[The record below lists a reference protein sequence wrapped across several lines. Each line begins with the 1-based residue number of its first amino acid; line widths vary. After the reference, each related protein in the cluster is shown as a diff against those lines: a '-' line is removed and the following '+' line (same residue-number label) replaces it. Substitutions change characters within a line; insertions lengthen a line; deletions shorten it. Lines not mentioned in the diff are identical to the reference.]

1 MAFTKKQK
9 RVLRGVLLLIP
20 ILFFVLLE
28 LTLRISNYGTDISL
42 FNTLNSNSNYYT
54 INQKLGQR
62 YFLSQNVGAE
72 VAQTEVFLKK
82 KPPTGVRI
90 FALGG
95 STTAGF
101 PYEYNTKFPSILKV
115 ILKAYYPNKHIEV
128 INLAMPAVSTYAVR
142 DIALELADYAPDLI
156 LIYSGHNEFYG
167 GFGVGSRESLG
178 NLRWLTNLYLSL
190 QKYKT
195 PQLIRDAIRAPRN
208 WIGDKPGDSRNP
220 RGTLMEHMARERHI
234 PYGSSLYHRA
244 SEAFEANI
252 TDVVEYCQEHH
263 IPVFIGTLVSN
274 IRNHQP
280 FRDAFE
286 NRDSEKRWRKQFE
299 IAKSAFDSKAYET
312 ALEELG
318 RCVETD
324 SIPASQYFLRGE
336 THLALGN
343 TGGAYQAFY
352 QAKDFDALRF
362 RASEDLNERLYRI
375 GTTRNVAI
383 VPIKKAFEQASPG
396 GLPGNNLF
404 LEHLHP
410 NVNGYRL
417 MAKTFA
423 GAIAEAGIIENSVAG
438 GLPDSLWMDEIYVT
452 EGDLAVAEFRIQR
465 LTQGWP
471 FTSEGSIN
479 KEGFNL
485 LDSSP
490 IRQLAWQFCN
500 KAVTWETMHVKAAEY
515 YSELNQW
522 DKAELEYRALLQ
534 AEPMNH
540 SPYIYLGNALMRQQS
555 FDEALKALEQSLEIK
570 PSAYA
575 YKMMGRI
582 SMMREDAAAGKV
594 YFEEAVKIAPND
606 IEAQFDLAQ
615 TYALTA
621 EFEKANLWV
630 QRVLRMN
637 RHHPGARKLFEYVE
651 QQLGRADHRQ

>member
-1 MAFTKKQK
+1 MAFTKKQE
-9 RVLRGVLLLIP
+9 RVLRVVLLLIP

-28 LTLRISNYGTDISL
+28 LILRVCNYGTDLPL
-42 FNTLNSNSNYYT
+42 FKTLNSNPDYYT
-54 INQKLGQR
+54 INPKLGQR

-72 VAQTEVFLKK
+72 VSQTEVFLKK

-101 PYEYNTKFPSILKV
+101 PYEYNARFPSILKV
-115 ILKAYYPNKHIEV
+115 ILKAIYPNKHIEV

-142 DIALELADYAPDLI
+142 DIAFELAEYAPDLI
-156 LIYSGHNEFYG
+156 VIYSGHNEFYG

-195 PQLIRDAIRAPRN
+195 LQLIRDAIRAPRDST
-208 WIGDKPGDSRNP
+208 GDKPGDSRNP
-220 RGTLMEHMARERHI
+220 RGLMEHMARERHI

-252 TDVVEYCQEHH
+252 KDVVEYCQEHH

-286 NRDSEKRWRKQFE
+286 NTDSKKRWRKQFK
-299 IAKSAFDSKAYET
+299 IAKSAFDSKAFET
-312 ALEELG
+312 ALKELG

-324 SIPASQYFLRGE
+324 SIPASQYFLKGE
-336 THLALGN
+336 IHLALGD
-343 TGGAYQAFY
+343 TSSAIQAFY

-375 GTTRNVAI
+375 GKTRNVAI

-396 GLPGNNLF
+396 GLPGDNLF

-410 NVNGYRL
+410 NVDGYRL

-423 GAIAEAGIIENSVAG
+423 GAIAKAGIIENSVAG
-438 GLPDSLWMDEIYVT
+438 DLPDSLWIDEIYVT

-471 FTSEGSIN
+471 FTSESSVE
-479 KEGFNL
+479 KEGSNF

-500 KAVTWETMHVKAAEY
+500 KAVDWETMHVKSAEY
-515 YSELNQW
+515 YSQLNQW

-534 AEPMNH
+534 AAPMNH
-540 SPYIYLGNALMRQQS
+540 IAHIYLGNALMRQKS
-555 FDEALKALEQSLEIK
+555 FGEALKVFEQSLEIK

-582 SMMREDAAAGKV
+582 YMMREDAAVGKV

-637 RHHPGARKLFEYVE
+637 RYHEGARKLSEYVE
-651 QQLGRADHRQ
+651 QQLGRANHRQ

>member
-9 RVLRGVLLLIP
+9 RLLRGVLLLIP
-20 ILFFVLLE
+20 ILFFILLE
-28 LTLRISNYGTDISL
+28 LILRISSYGTEIPL
-42 FNTLNSNSNYYT
+42 FNTLSSKPNNYT
-54 INQKLGQR
+54 ANPKLGQR
-62 YFLSQNVGAE
+62 YFLTRNVGAE
-72 VAQTEVFLKK
+72 VSQAEVFLKK

-90 FALGG
+90 FTLGG

-101 PYEYNTKFPSILKV
+101 PYEYNARFPSILKV

-128 INLAMPAVSTYAVR
+128 INLAMPAVSSYAVR

-178 NLRWLTNLYLSL
+178 GLRWLTNLYLGL

-195 PQLIRDAIRAPRN
+195 LQLVRDAIRAPRN
-208 WIGDKPGDSRNP
+208 WLGEKPGDSRNP
-220 RGTLMEHMARERHI
+220 RGLMEHMARERHI
-234 PYGSSLYHRA
+234 PYGGSLYHKA

-252 TDVVEYCQEHH
+252 KDVVEYCREHH

-274 IRNHQP
+274 IRNHHP

-286 NRDSEKRWRKQFE
+286 NSNSEMLWRKQFK

-312 ALEELG
+312 ALEELE

-324 SIPASQYFLRGE
+324 SLPASQYFFKGE
-336 THLALGN
+336 IHLVLGDSRS
-343 TGGAYQAFY
+343 AYQAFY
-352 QAKDFDALRF
+352 QAKEFDALRF
-362 RASEDLNERLYRI
+362 RASEDLNERLYRL
-375 GTTRNVAI
+375 GKTSNVTI
-383 VPIKKAFEQASPG
+383 VPIKKAFEQASPWG
-396 GLPGNNLF
+396 IPGRNLF

-410 NVNGYRL
+410 NVEGYSL

-423 GAIAEAGIIENSVAG
+423 EAISEAGILGNSVAG
-438 GLPDSLWMDEIYVT
+438 SLPDSLWTDEIHVT
-452 EGDLAVAEFRIQR
+452 DVDLAVAEFRIQR
-465 LTQGWP
+465 LTQRWP
-471 FTSEGSIN
+471 FTPESSVFEEGLN
-479 KEGFNL
+479 Y

-490 IRQLAWQFCN
+490 LRQLAWQFCN
-500 KAVTWETMHVKAAEY
+500 EAITWETMHVRAAEH
-515 YSELNQW
+515 YSQLNQW
-522 DKAELEYRALLQ
+522 DNAELEYRALLQ
-534 AEPMNH
+534 AIPMH
-540 SPYIYLGNALMRQQS
+540 HIAHIHLGNALMRQQS
-555 FDEALKALEQSLEIK
+555 FGEASKAFKRSLEIQ

-582 SMMREDAAAGKV
+582 FMMREDAAVGKV

-615 TYALTA
+615 AYAMTA

-637 RHHPGARKLFEYVE
+637 GHHPGARKLSEYLQ
-651 QQLGRADHRQ
+651 QQLSRSNHRR

>member
-1 MAFTKKQK
+1 MALTKIQK
-9 RVLRGVLLLIP
+9 RVFRGVLVLIP
-20 ILFFVLLE
+20 ILFLILLE
-28 LTLRISNYGTDISL
+28 LILRVSNYGTDISL
-42 FNTLNSNSNYYT
+42 FKTLSSNPNYYT
-54 INQKLGQR
+54 ANPKLGQR

-72 VAQTEVFLKK
+72 VSQTEVFLKK
-82 KPPTGVRI
+82 KPPNGIRI

-101 PYEYNTKFPSILKV
+101 PYEYNARFPSILKI

-128 INLAMPAVSTYAVR
+128 INLAMPAVSSYAVR

-178 NLRWLTNLYLSL
+178 DLRWLTNLYLSL

-195 PQLIRDAIRAPRN
+195 LQLIRDAIRVPQN
-208 WIGDKPGDSRNP
+208 WVGDRSEVSHDH
-220 RGTLMEHMARERHI
+220 RGLMEHMARERHI
-234 PYGSSLYHRA
+234 PYGSSLHHRA

-252 TDVVEYCQEHH
+252 KDIVEYCQENQ

-274 IRNHQP
+274 IRHHQP

-286 NRDSEKRWRKQFE
+286 NSNSKTRWREQFK
-299 IAKSAFDSKAYET
+299 IAKSAFDSKAYQT
-312 ALEELG
+312 ALEELE
-318 RCVETD
+318 RCVEID
-324 SIPASQYFLRGE
+324 SLPASQYFLKGE
-336 THLALGN
+336 IHLALGD
-343 TGGAYQAFY
+343 TGSAYQAFY

-375 GTTRNVAI
+375 GKTGNATI
-383 VPIKKAFEQASPG
+383 VPIKKAFEETSPR
-396 GLPGNNLF
+396 GLPGNSLF

-410 NVNGYRL
+410 NVDGYRL

-423 GAIAEAGIIENSVAG
+423 EAIAEAGIIGNSVAR
-438 GLPDSLWMDEIYVT
+438 GLPDSVWMDEIYVT
-452 EGDLAVAEFRIQR
+452 EADLAIAEFRIQR
-465 LTQGWP
+465 LTQRWP
-471 FTSEGSIN
+471 FIPEGLANEAASTP
-479 KEGFNL
+479 F
-485 LDSSP
+485 DSSP
-490 IRQLAWQFCN
+490 LRQLAWQFC
-500 KAVTWETMHVKAAEY
+500 KGEITWETMHVAAAEY
-515 YSELNQW
+515 YSQQNQW

-534 AEPMNH
+534 AMPMH
-540 SPYIYLGNALMRQQS
+540 HIAHIYLGNALMRQQS
-555 FDEALKALEQSLEIK
+555 IGEALEAFEQSLEIQ

-582 SMMREDAAAGKV
+582 FMMREDAAVGKV
-594 YFEEAVKIAPND
+594 YFEEAVRIAPDD

-615 TYALTA
+615 VYAMTA

-637 RHHPGARKLFEYVE
+637 GHHPGARKLSEYLQ
-651 QQLGRADHRQ
+651 QQLSRSNHRR